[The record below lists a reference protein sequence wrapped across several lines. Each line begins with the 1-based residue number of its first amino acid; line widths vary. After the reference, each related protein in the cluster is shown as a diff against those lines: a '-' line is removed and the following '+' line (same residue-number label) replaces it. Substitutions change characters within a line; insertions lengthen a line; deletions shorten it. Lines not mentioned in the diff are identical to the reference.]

1 MKFKRIISFIALS
14 FIPITSGEIFANSEY
29 VQNKILT
36 TETLQQENKKTNL
49 SDDVNNQ
56 YLLGPGD
63 ELFIEIF
70 GLPELS
76 GIFTISPNGMIYM
89 KQIKELY
96 ASKITISELKNKI
109 KNSYDEFL
117 INPEISIALTRSRPV
132 RVYIQ
137 GEVKKPGF
145 YTLNT
150 ASSNYTIGAVQ
161 DIASSTDQTDSGLL
175 FPTLFDAL
183 KASQGITPYSDLTD
197 VKVTRDLSLSNGGG
211 RAQTSLN
218 FLTLF
223 QTGEQFQNI
232 RIMDG
237 DTISVKKS
245 EISLKEQL
253 LEVNRSNMNPDSVT
267 VFISGQVRS
276 PGAVTLPKG
285 SGLNQAIAYT
295 GGKQLLSGRVEFVRF
310 QQDGE
315 ADRKLFSYD
324 PNSIL
329 DSKTNPILADGDI
342 INVYDSLLSRTGAV
356 ISKLLQPVA
365 PTFFLLELLDL
376 R

>member
-1 MKFKRIISFIALS
+1 MNFKRIISFIVLLV
-14 FIPITSGEIFANSEY
+14 IPITSGEIFANSEY
-29 VQNKILT
+29 VQDKNLKTSVIK
-36 TETLQQENKKTNL
+36 QENKKTDL

-63 ELFIEIF
+63 ELVIEIF

-76 GIFTISPNGMIYM
+76 GRFIISPNGMIYM
-89 KQIKELY
+89 PQIKEIN
-96 ASKITISELKNKI
+96 ASKMSISELKI
-109 KNSYDEFL
+109 KVQNLYEEFL
-117 INPEISIALTRSRPV
+117 INPEITISLASSRPV

-137 GEVKKPGF
+137 GEVNKPGF
-145 YTLNT
+145 YTLT
-150 ASSNYTIGAVQ
+150 VASSNFTIGP
-161 DIASSTDQTDSGLL
+161 DSSTDQNNSGLL
-175 FPTLFDAL
+175 YPTLFDAL

-197 VKVTRDLSLSNGGG
+197 VKVTRNLSLSNGGG

-218 FLTLF
+218 FLNLF
-223 QTGEQFQNI
+223 QTGDQIQNI

-237 DTISVKKS
+237 DTITVKKS

-253 LEVNRSNMNPDSVT
+253 LEVNRSNMNPDTVT

-276 PGAVTLPKG
+276 PGAVTIPKG

-310 QQDGE
+310 QRDGE
-315 ADRKLFSYD
+315 VDRELFRYN

-329 DSKTNPILADGDI
+329 DSRTNPILADGDI
-342 INVYDSLLSRTGAV
+342 INVYDSLLSRTGAA
-356 ISKLLQPVA
+356 ISKLLRPVT
-365 PTFFLLELLDL
+365 PTFLLLELLDL